1 MMFHDIQQNTD
12 EWMDL
17 RLGKITG
24 SAVSS
29 IMANFGKAFGQP
41 AKDYAVKIAL
51 EQITGKQSSESYSNV
66 HMERGHEQEPIARAL
81 YEEETFCEVLNGG
94 FYDNGITGCS
104 PDGNIYHNGLLEI
117 KSVISKVQFATIK
130 RGNFDPKYK
139 WQLCFNLVESD
150 REWIDYV
157 SFCADFPQGKK
168 LFIKRIYRED
178 MREDIGDMLSRVSLF
193 LPMIGGARK
202 LILEQ

>member
-1 MMFHDIQQNTD
+1 MFHDIQQNTP
-12 EWMDL
+12 EWLDL

-29 IMANFGKAFGQP
+29 IMANMPKAFGQP

-81 YEEETFCEVLNGG
+81 YEEETFCEVSNGG
-94 FYDNGITGCS
+94 FYDNIITGCS
-104 PDGNIYHNGLLEI
+104 PDGNIYTDGLLEI

-130 RGNFDPKYK
+130 RDNFDPKYK
-139 WQLCFNLVESD
+139 WQLYFNMVEAD
-150 REWIDYV
+150 RDWIEYV

-168 LFIKRIYRED
+168 LFIKRVYRDDVKE
-178 MREDIGDMLSRVSLF
+178 EIGNMMGRIGEF
-193 LPMIGGARK
+193 LPVIEQAKIM
-202 LILEQ
+202 ILEQ